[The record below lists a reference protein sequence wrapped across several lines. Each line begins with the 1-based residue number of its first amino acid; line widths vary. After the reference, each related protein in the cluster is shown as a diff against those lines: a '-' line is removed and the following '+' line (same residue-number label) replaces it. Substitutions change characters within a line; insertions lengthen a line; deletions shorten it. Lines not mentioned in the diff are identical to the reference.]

1 MGIMEKT
8 VKETQVVYM
17 ECEGSYQ
24 KIPEYIQEMGMWVM
38 DKGLEMTGMVYGTY
52 YNSPDDVPEEELIYE
67 IGFSVE
73 GDIEVEGKVKVKTIP
88 EHTVV
93 AGLHEGP
100 YTEVGPIIGAVA
112 NYAITNNYEIVGP
125 ITEIYLND
133 PGMVDESELLTEVQ
147 FPVVKK

>member
-1 MGIMEKT
+1 
-8 VKETQVVYM
+8 
-17 ECEGSYQ
+17 
-24 KIPEYIQEMGMWVM
+24 
-38 DKGLEMTGMVYGTY
+38 
-52 YNSPDDVPEEELIYE
+52 
-67 IGFSVE
+67 
-73 GDIEVEGKVKVKTIP
+73 
-88 EHTVV
+88 V